1 MIISKQLHCNY
12 NYFEKQK
19 RSFLAADIGYTLIA
33 SEYLNIFFQSPRTKT
48 VRQQEKNLNR
58 EIYNFAWEKQDSTK
72 RQSCFGSKAF
82 DQSVLMESFLEDIF
96 MVENI
101 LNFKLKS
108 MIIYFHFPGL
118 FSKIFPTGNA
128 ESFCNHIFRLF
139 DSDGN
144 NFLDFKEFLMALD
157 IAQCTDE
164 RQKLEWSFRYLDKDL
179 LYFVQS
185 IK

>member
-1 MIISKQLHCNY
+1 
-12 NYFEKQK
+12 
-19 RSFLAADIGYTLIA
+19 
-33 SEYLNIFFQSPRTKT
+33 
-48 VRQQEKNLNR
+48 
-58 EIYNFAWEKQDSTK
+58 
-72 RQSCFGSKAF
+72 
-82 DQSVLMESFLEDIF
+82 MESFLEDIF

-164 RQKLEWSFRYLDKDL
+164 RQKLEWSFRYLEIYVNLNIIMISTVYLFAYSTLKICTYL
-179 LYFVQS
+179 MIALCIPLECGMWMTAAVLT
-185 IK
+185 